1 MAGIEDNFDFQIVGC
16 WLNDRQDN
24 FVALLFVSAR
34 PGQAIVMLGDYI
46 PYLNDRGDRGDG
58 TQPGP
63 REE

>member
-16 WLNDRQDN
+16 WLTDRQDK

-34 PGQAIVMLGDYI
+34 LGQAIVMLGDYI
-46 PYLNDRGDRGDG
+46 PYLNDRGDRGDR
-58 TQPGP
+58 TEPSP